1 MTTPGASNVEAL
13 DTLAAVARLLGHA
26 ADTAWARADA
36 EPLSVFAG
44 FAHAADSATSRVL
57 HLLPEDF
64 DLDGPEPVETDFRS
78 LLLAAEE
85 LTRAHPIE
93 TFPAGTT
100 QLLVAISDLIG
111 ETAP

>member
-13 DTLAAVARLLGHA
+13 DTLAAAARLLSRA
-26 ADTAWARADA
+26 ADTAWAQADPQ
-36 EPLSVFAG
+36 PLSVFAG
-44 FAHAADSATSRVL
+44 LALGAQLASSQVL
-57 HLLPEDF
+57 HLIPEDF

-93 TFPAGTT
+93 TFPAGTS
-100 QLLVAISDLIG
+100 QLLVAIDGLIG

>member
-13 DTLAAVARLLGHA
+13 DTLAAVARLLSRA
-26 ADTAWARADA
+26 ADTAWAQADA
-36 EPLSVFAG
+36 QPLSVFAG
-44 FAHAADSATSRVL
+44 LALGRAAREQPGASPDPRGLRSRR
-57 HLLPEDF
+57 P
-64 DLDGPEPVETDFRS
+64 GPVETDFRS

-93 TFPAGTT
+93 TFPAGTS
-100 QLLVAISDLIG
+100 QLLVAIGGLIG